1 MIELAAMQG
10 TSYIITF
17 RESGDPARR
26 ANLEAVLRWLETLQ
40 LAEVIVVEQDVA
52 PTLGTLRQF
61 NGLRSVFAYNPGP
74 FNKSWGFN
82 IGVRHS
88 TGSLLAFGDADIVCG
103 SFPDAVASSRS
114 GVMVLRP
121 FRDMNDLDEATSAL
135 LRDDPRRMYESNFH
149 KGPVDRTGLRE
160 HLPICG
166 GLVIFHRQLLML
178 LGGWDERFLGWGG
191 EDDAMDIKV
200 RRAGVPFG
208 VRDTAD
214 GFHMFHER
222 SNTTPDQ
229 MLHHQDNLDM
239 LRQLQILPD
248 AALKR
253 LSEVSWFL
261 AGNVDRHRPMEPLR

>member
-1 MIELAAMQG
+1 MAPMQA
-10 TSYIITF
+10 TSYIVTY

-26 ANLEAVLRWLETLQ
+26 ANLDTVLRWLETLQ

-52 PTLGTLRQF
+52 PTLGTLRPF
-61 NGLRSVFAYNPGP
+61 AGLRSVFAYNPGP
-74 FNKSWGFN
+74 FNKSWGLN

-88 TGSLLAFGDADIVCG
+88 SGSLLAFGDADIVCG

-114 GVMVLRP
+114 GIMALRP

-135 LRDDPRRMYESNFH
+135 LRDDPRRMYEPGFH
-149 KGPVDRTGLRE
+149 KGPVDRAGMRE

-208 VRDTAD
+208 VRNTAD

-222 SNTTPDQ
+222 ANNTPDH
-229 MLHHQDNLDM
+229 MPHYQDNLDI
-239 LRQLQILPD
+239 LRQLETLPD
-248 AALKR
+248 AMLKR

-261 AGNVDRHRPMEPLR
+261 AGNEHMHWPPEPLA